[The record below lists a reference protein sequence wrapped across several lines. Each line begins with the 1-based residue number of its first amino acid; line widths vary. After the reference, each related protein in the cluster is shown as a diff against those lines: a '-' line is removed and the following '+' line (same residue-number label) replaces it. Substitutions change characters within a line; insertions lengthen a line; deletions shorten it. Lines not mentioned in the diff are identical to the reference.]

1 MASSACSS
9 TQNPPKKAPK
19 EVTYIDLTSNEAS
32 PQQHH
37 ATIDTTLA
45 LTIPPPMPNMVEPFA
60 SPLGPRALVFTTPPN
75 TPNDP
80 HPFLSSLNDAPPRPT
95 NPFPHSLTQNLPKP
109 SQNEAPV
116 EPTIP
121 SLPPNS
127 HQVNAQTNPSVER
140 EIIQQEIHNLQ
151 AFHQNIQEA
160 IHNAQHVQDSLIP
173 PTSITHIQIPP
184 PFYPT
189 STPIQTPPY
198 GPSFPPPNV
207 FGPLD
212 QSLWLEQPPQPL
224 DHTCPHCQKTENII
238 NNFQTETR
246 FMLNHILDRL
256 NHISNRLPRDD
267 H

>member
-1 MASSACSS
+1 MASSAFSS
-9 TQNPPKKAPK
+9 TQNTPKKDSK
-19 EVTYIDLTSNEAS
+19 VTYIDLTSNEAS
-32 PQQHH
+32 PQPHH
-37 ATIDTTLA
+37 AIIDTTLS
-45 LTIPPPMPNMVEPFA
+45 LTIPPPIPNMVEPFA
-60 SPLGPRALVFTTPPN
+60 SPLGPRALVFTTLPN

-80 HPFLSSLNDAPPRPT
+80 HPFLSSLNDAPLRPT
-95 NPFPHSLTQNLPKP
+95 NLFPHSLTQNLPKP
-109 SQNEAPV
+109 SQNKAPV

-198 GPSFPPPNV
+198 GPSFPPPNG

-212 QSLWLEQPPQPL
+212 QSL
-224 DHTCPHCQKTENII
+224 
-238 NNFQTETR
+238 
-246 FMLNHILDRL
+246 
-256 NHISNRLPRDD
+256 
-267 H
+267 